1 MRTTERSFASTRTR
15 RSRRLAAAAVA
26 ASCLLLTSC
35 GSSTKPTASADS
47 AAPAPSSASPSPNAT
62 DTAKVKLLTAYQ
74 GFWNIQVQAYTTGSL
89 DGLPVNTYA
98 LGPAFYD
105 IEQTL
110 QYYNSQNLVMR
121 GRPKLSPEVVAIS
134 LAKEPFSATISDCI
148 DTTNFLPYDKSTG
161 KPAKLTDNVFRH
173 PWTFTA
179 SFDNVQ
185 WRITDAKIDRNK
197 TC

>member
-1 MRTTERSFASTRTR
+1 MVAS
-15 RSRRLAAAAVA
+15 AVA
-26 ASCLLLTSC
+26 ASCLLLSACGTSAKHVAT
-35 GSSTKPTASADS
+35 STDTTLPT
-47 AAPAPSSASPSPNAT
+47 PSASPSPNAT
-62 DTAKVKLLTAYQ
+62 DAARTKLLTAYQ
-74 GFWNIQVQAYTTGSL
+74 GFWNIQVQAYSTGSL
-89 DGLPVNTYA
+89 QGLPVNTYA

-121 GRPKLSPEVVAIS
+121 GRPQLSPQVVAIS
-134 LAKEPFSATISDCI
+134 LAKQPFTATINDCI

-161 KPAKLTDNVFRH
+161 KPAPLTDQVFRH

-185 WRITDAKIDRNK
+185 WRITDGKINRNK

>member
-1 MRTTERSFASTRTR
+1 M
-15 RSRRLAAAAVA
+15 
-26 ASCLLLTSC
+26 
-35 GSSTKPTASADS
+35 
-47 AAPAPSSASPSPNAT
+47 
-62 DTAKVKLLTAYQ
+62 LTAYQ
-74 GFWNIQVQAYTTGSL
+74 GFWNLQVQAYTSGSL

-121 GRPKLSPEVVAIS
+121 GRPQLSPKVVAIS
-134 LAKEPFSATISDCI
+134 LAKEPYSATINDCI
-148 DTTNFLPYDKSTG
+148 DTTNFLPYNKSTG
-161 KPAKLTDNVFRH
+161 KPAQLTDHVFRH

-185 WRITDAKIDRNK
+185 WRITDGKIDRSK